1 MDKQLLLALDNLSVG
16 LEKLAEALEKK
27 ESKTGTGQA
36 LEAGNFGKSLE
47 AINTQLKS
55 IKTDTQEILKNQQ
68 TIIALSKKK
77 SNDSGRKTEEVE
89 DAGGG
94 KKEGAIKKGVTTI
107 LLIAV
112 AVLAIGMAFKLV
124 GKINFLSVIGLS
136 AAIWVMSLAFERI
149 ARLNLT
155 IKQAAVASL
164 TMVMMSTGVTISS
177 WILSKVSKVSFGQL
191 LTAGAIILMFGLSAN
206 KLSMMIQNLGGMR
219 IISLLK
225 GIVALPIVMV
235 AVAYGITKAS
245 HILKGVTPI
254 GFMQAL
260 TAIFIAGV
268 FLVISYGL
276 PKLIEAV
283 GKISIWNVLT
293 GKAPKIALVMAAVAL
308 GITGASHAM
317 KSITPIGF
325 SQAMT
330 AILIAAMFTVI
341 SYGIVNI
348 TKALGKV
355 TYKDMLLLPT
365 MLTLMAI
372 GIAAS
377 AYIFFKAKPYIDGIG
392 FLTSLRILLLGVTIG
407 AIAIVMAFAMKIMGK
422 VSWKQ
427 VLQLPSLYTLLST
440 AIAVSAVILAKAK
453 PSLDQLG
460 FMTIIKILLLG
471 VAIGIVTIV
480 VAFTAKIM
488 GKMSWGQV
496 AKIPAFY
503 TLIATAI
510 AASAF
515 ILSKAKSSFDKMSFA
530 MLIKLAVF
538 GIVVAIAVAAM
549 GLVIK
554 FFKMLGIGVKDA
566 VKGGI
571 AIVAIATVIM
581 VSSLILN
588 VGKYKNYPSLKWA
601 MGVGLSLGAFGV
613 GALALGS
620 AVFGP
625 QALVF
630 LAGLAAILLVA
641 ATVVGT
647 SMILNTGNYKKYPG
661 LGWILGVGATMSGF
675 AAGAIL
681 LGFNALNPFFYAGL
695 GILLLVA
702 KSVVEVADILK
713 DGKYNLPG
721 LGTWA
726 ASVALLFTIFT
737 PLIITLGAVGLAAAV
752 VEFFGGG
759 NPFESGRKMLKD
771 IAWSI
776 VDVSKILQKGT
787 YTGGP
792 TKAWAQGVS
801 IALGAFAPV
810 YKMLV
815 DSAIFDAFGMG
826 GVGPDE
832 FAKAIK
838 TVAKGIT
845 VAALYFA
852 QNKSAFLNG
861 PPVKWAKGVSLAIG
875 GFAPVFK
882 VMENFP
888 FTGGQKIARAMVHV
902 ARAIVEVAETLS
914 KSGGEGKF
922 KKGTYPSKK
931 WGEGVGAAI
940 TAFAPAFDYMFEN
953 SSGWF
958 DDDAGEVIDQMRYG
972 MVQIAYAIV
981 DVANA
986 LNGGGP
992 YTSFPTKQWG
1002 LGIQQGI
1009 KSFLDIFNM
1018 IWDSGLST
1026 YAFRDLSSRVAD
1038 GARSMAM
1045 TAAVLYYNR
1054 KAFSVKLDPNFI
1066 KNISKNIIGFAK
1078 LAVQLDKML
1087 VSEKTITTTSSGFL
1101 GMGGSTSTQKVKERR
1116 DLGLVK
1122 DVVLQMSS
1130 VAYILWKSKK
1140 FFSFKISP
1148 DWIGNLSKNLLGYA
1162 GLQKK
1167 LESGGGLKSGLMMGL
1182 TALNPAAGLL
1192 FAGASAL
1199 IESNSDDAVTKA
1211 AKKLVKVA
1219 NILYSGRKA
1228 FELKL
1233 DPFFMRKIGQNLLDF
1248 NFVIKKLAEQETKGT
1263 TFMGRMG
1270 SSISGLFGNDPVSQ
1284 IAHRMM
1290 TLAKGYDAIARS
1302 LIKLGSALKLLNIK
1316 NLSQLGALTKGL
1328 AGTGQIPGEQG
1339 GVRPAPVKAY
1349 GWSAT
1354 KDTRSTGGP
1363 QVKQKI
1369 IPADKQRKN
1378 EIYYVSEQLE
1388 KVVKILTAIHYST
1401 SSIDEFIGVQ
1411 MKNQFMAPPP
1421 IIT

>member
-1 MDKQLLLALDNLSVG
+1 MDKQLLQALDNLSLG
-16 LEKLAEALEKK
+16 LEMLTEALEKK
-27 ESKTGTGQA
+27 NSKSGTGQT

-47 AINTQLKS
+47 SINTQLKS

-68 TIIALSKKK
+68 TLLAISKKK
-77 SNDSGRKTEEVE
+77 DSDRKTQEVE
-89 DAGGG
+89 ESGGA

-136 AAIWVMSLAFERI
+136 AAIWIMSLAFERI
-149 ARLNLT
+149 ANLKLS
-155 IKQAAVASL
+155 IKEAAIASL
-164 TMVMMSTGVTISS
+164 TMVLMATGVTISS
-177 WILSKVSKVSFGQL
+177 WILSKVSKVGFMQL
-191 LTAGAIILMFGLSAN
+191 MTAGAILLMFGLSAKN
-206 KLSMMIQNLGGMR
+206 ISMMMRNLGGMG
-219 IISLLK
+219 IMSLIK

-245 HILKGVTPI
+245 HVLKGITPI

-293 GKAPKIALVMAAVAL
+293 GKAPKIALVMAAVAI
-308 GITGASHAM
+308 GITEASRYM
-317 KSITPIGF
+317 QRIMPIGF
-325 SQAMT
+325 GQAIT
-330 AILIAAMFTVI
+330 AILIAGMFTVI

-392 FLTSLRILLLGVTIG
+392 FMTSLRILLLGVTIG
-407 AIAIVMAFAMKIMGK
+407 AIAIVMSFAMKIMGK

-440 AIAVSAVILAKAK
+440 AIAVSAFILAKAK
-453 PSLDQLG
+453 PSLDKLG

-515 ILSKAKSSFDKMSFA
+515 ILSKAKSSFDKMTFS
-530 MLIKLAVF
+530 MLIKMAVF
-538 GIVVAIAVAAM
+538 GVVVAIAVAAM

-588 VGKYKNYPSLKWA
+588 VGKYKNYPSLKWVL
-601 MGVGLSLGAFGV
+601 GVGASLGAFGIAAV
-613 GALALGS
+613 LLGTQTMNP
-620 AVFGP
+620 F
-625 QALVF
+625 F
-630 LAGLAAILLVA
+630 YAGLGITLLVA
-641 ATVVGT
+641 GTVMAA
-647 SMILNTGNYKKYPG
+647 SHILNMGNYKKYPG
-661 LGWILGVGATMSGF
+661 LGWILGVGAAMAGF
-675 AAGAIL
+675 AGGAIL

-702 KSVVEVADILK
+702 QTIVEVSDVLK
-713 DGKYNLPG
+713 QGKFNLPG

-726 ASVALLFTIFT
+726 ASVALLFTVFT
-737 PLIITLGAVGLAAAV
+737 PLIITLGAVGMAAAV

-776 VDVSKILQKGT
+776 VDVSKILQKGV

-792 TKAWAQGVS
+792 TKAWADGVS
-801 IALGAFAPV
+801 IAIGAFAPV

-815 DSAIFDAFGMG
+815 DSAIFDALGMG

-902 ARAIVEVAETLS
+902 AHAIVEVARVLS
-914 KSGGEGKF
+914 IAGG
-922 KKGTYPSKK
+922 KGLYAKGSYPSKK
-931 WGEGVGAAI
+931 WGEGVGESLK
-940 TAFAPAFDYMFEN
+940 AFAPIFDYMFEN

-958 DDDAGEVIDQMRYG
+958 DDDEGTVIDNMKYGMKQIAWGIYDVSHALAGGKYDAFPSAKWAAGIETAVHKFFDIMYYLSTEKGIGAGEFSRRASI
-972 MVQIAYAIV
+972 IADSAWAMAST
-981 DVANA
+981 ANA
-986 LNGGGP
+986 
-992 YTSFPTKQWG
+992 F
-1002 LGIQQGI
+1002 
-1009 KSFLDIFNM
+1009 
-1018 IWDSGLST
+1018 
-1026 YAFRDLSSRVAD
+1026 
-1038 GARSMAM
+1038 
-1045 TAAVLYYNR
+1045 YYNR
-1054 KAFSVKLDPNFI
+1054 KAFSYVLP
-1066 KNISKNIIGFAK
+1066 KNWIMNNKVNIIGFAK
-1078 LAVQLDKML
+1078 LALQLDKLL
-1087 VSEKTITTTSSGFL
+1087 VTDKTVTSTSSSF
-1101 GMGGSTSTQKVKERR
+1101 GGLSSSSSTKTVKERR
-1116 DLGLVK
+1116 DLSLVK
-1122 DVVLQMSS
+1122 DIAVQMAQVARILFFNKKYFSDSS
-1130 VAYILWKSKK
+1130 YLKKWSDVIIGRGSFNSGLIGTYALLVRWLEGKQGKGLNNGKGLLATLNPTGFLGGMGSSTGDPVADMALRLVRVA
-1140 FFSFKISP
+1140 KI
-1148 DWIGNLSKNLLGYA
+1148 I
-1162 GLQKK
+1162 
-1167 LESGGGLKSGLMMGL
+1167 ESGK
-1182 TALNPAAGLL
+1182 
-1192 FAGASAL
+1192 
-1199 IESNSDDAVTKA
+1199 
-1211 AKKLVKVA
+1211 
-1219 NILYSGRKA
+1219 KA
-1228 FELKL
+1228 FQLKL

-1248 NFVIKKLAEQETKGT
+1248 NFVIKKLAEQETKGS

-1270 SSISGLFGNDPVSQ
+1270 SSISSLFGNDPVAQ
-1284 IAHRMM
+1284 IANRMM

-1302 LIKLGSALKLLNIK
+1302 LIKLGTALKLLNIK

-1328 AGTGQIPGEQG
+1328 AGTGPVPGQEQG
-1339 GVRPAPVKAY
+1339 GVRPQSQKAY
-1349 GWSAT
+1349 GWSLS
-1354 KDTRSTGGP
+1354 KDNRSTGV
-1363 QVKQKI
+1363 QVKQKP
-1369 IPADKQRKN
+1369 IPAEKERKN
-1378 EIYYVSEQLE
+1378 QIYYVSEQLE
-1388 KVVKILTAIHYST
+1388 KMVRLLQAINAST
-1401 SSIDEFIGVQ
+1401 SSIDDFIALTT
-1411 MKNQFMAPPP
+1411 KNKIMAAPP
-1421 IIT
+1421 IAT

>member
-581 VSSLILN
+581 ISSLILN
-588 VGKYKNYPSLKWA
+588 LGKYKNYPSLKWVL
-601 MGVGLSLGAFGV
+601 GVGASLGAFGIAAV
-613 GALALGS
+613 LLGTQTMNP
-620 AVFGP
+620 F
-625 QALVF
+625 F
-630 LAGLAAILLVA
+630 YAGLGITLLVA
-641 ATVVGT
+641 GTVMAA
-647 SMILNTGNYKKYPG
+647 SHILNMGNYKKYPG
-661 LGWILGVGATMSGF
+661 LGWILGVGAAMAGF
-675 AAGAIL
+675 AGGAIL

-815 DSAIFDAFGMG
+815 DSAIFDALGMG

-931 WGEGVGAAI
+931 WGEGVGAALN
-940 TAFAPAFDYMFEN
+940 AFAPVFKALSEDT
-953 SSGWF
+953 GWF
-958 DDDAGEVIDQMRYG
+958 TSGEEVVNDMRYG
-972 MVQIAYAIV
+972 IVQIAYALTDAGQALSGLTPEMWAAYPSDKWAKGVGDSVKGFMDLFDTMEERGYSSAMFSIQSKILKV
-981 DVANA
+981 GVKAMADVARILWTNKK
-986 LNGGGP
+986 
-992 YTSFPTKQWG
+992 YFT
-1002 LGIQQGI
+1002 
-1009 KSFLDIFNM
+1009 
-1018 IWDSGLST
+1018 
-1026 YAFRDLSSRVAD
+1026 
-1038 GARSMAM
+1038 
-1045 TAAVLYYNR
+1045 
-1054 KAFSVKLDPNFI
+1054 VKLDPNFI
-1066 KNISKNIIGFAK
+1066 KNISTNVLGFAR
-1078 LAVQLDKML
+1078 LALQLDKLL
-1087 VSEKTITTTSSGFL
+1087 VTEKTVTSTSSSF
-1101 GMGGSTSTQKVKERR
+1101 GGLSSSSSTKTVKERR
-1116 DLGLVK
+1116 DLSLVK
-1122 DVVLQMSS
+1122 DIAVQIAQVARILFFNKKYFSDSS
-1130 VAYILWKSKK
+1130 YLKKWSDVIIGRGSFNSGLIGTYALLVRWLEGKQGKGLNNGKGLLATLNPTGFLGGMGSTTGDPVADMALRLVRVA
-1140 FFSFKISP
+1140 KI
-1148 DWIGNLSKNLLGYA
+1148 I
-1162 GLQKK
+1162 
-1167 LESGGGLKSGLMMGL
+1167 ESGK
-1182 TALNPAAGLL
+1182 
-1192 FAGASAL
+1192 
-1199 IESNSDDAVTKA
+1199 
-1211 AKKLVKVA
+1211 
-1219 NILYSGRKA
+1219 KA
-1228 FELKL
+1228 FQLKL

-1328 AGTGQIPGEQG
+1328 AGTGKMSGEQG

>member
-1 MDKQLLLALDNLSVG
+1 MDKQLLQALDNLSFG
-16 LEKLAEALEKK
+16 LEKLAEALDKK
-27 ESKTGTGQA
+27 DSKSGTGQA
-36 LEAGNFGKSLE
+36 LSSGNFGKSLE
-47 AINTQLKS
+47 TINTQLKS

-77 SNDSGRKTEEVE
+77 SSDSGKKTEDVE
-89 DAGGG
+89 DAGGA

-136 AAIWVMSLAFERI
+136 AAILIMSLAFERI
-149 ARLNLT
+149 ARLNLS
-155 IKQAAVASL
+155 IKQAAIVSL

-177 WILSKVSKVSFGQL
+177 LILSKISKVSFGQL
-191 LTAGAIILMFGLSAN
+191 LTAGAIILMFGLSAD
-206 KLSMMIQNLGGMR
+206 KLSMMIRNLGGMK
-219 IISLLK
+219 IMSLLK
-225 GIVALPIVMV
+225 GIVALPIVMI
-235 AVAYGITKAS
+235 AVSYGITKAS

-293 GKAPKIALVMAAVAL
+293 GKAPKIALVMAAVAI
-308 GITGASHAM
+308 GITEASRYM
-317 KSITPIGF
+317 QRIIPIGF

-330 AILIAAMFTVI
+330 AILIAGMFTVI

-365 MLTLMAI
+365 MLTLIAI

-407 AIAIVMAFAMKIMGK
+407 AIAVIMAFAMKIMGK

-427 VLQLPSLYTLLST
+427 VLQLPILYALLAKS
-440 AIAVSAVILAKAK
+440 IAVSAEILSKAK
-453 PSLDQLG
+453 PYIDSLG
-460 FMTIIKILLLG
+460 FMTIFKILVLG
-471 VAIGIVTIV
+471 VAIGIVSVV
-480 VAFTAKIM
+480 VAFTSKIT
-488 GKMSWGQV
+488 KDLSWKQV
-496 AKIPAFY
+496 LQLPTLY

-510 AASAF
+510 AVSAV

-538 GIVVAIAVAAM
+538 GVVVAIAVGAM

-554 FFKMLGIGVKDA
+554 LFKVLGIGVKDA

-581 VSSLILN
+581 ISSLILN
-588 VGKYKNYPSLKWA
+588 LGKYKNYPSLKWVL
-601 MGVGLSLGAFGV
+601 GVGASLGAFGIAAV
-613 GALALGS
+613 LLGTQTMNP
-620 AVFGP
+620 F
-625 QALVF
+625 F
-630 LAGLAAILLVA
+630 YAGLGITLLVA
-641 ATVVGT
+641 GTVMAA
-647 SMILNTGNYKKYPG
+647 SHILNMGNYKKYPG
-661 LGWILGVGATMSGF
+661 LGWILRVGAAMAGF
-675 AAGAIL
+675 AGGAIL

-702 KSVVEVADILK
+702 NTIVEVSNILK
-713 DGKYNLPG
+713 QGKFNLPG

-726 ASVALLFTIFT
+726 TSVALLFTVFT
-737 PLIITLGAVGLAAAV
+737 PLIIMLGAIGMAAAV

-759 NPFESGRKMLKD
+759 NPFESGREMLKD

-776 VDVSKILQKGT
+776 VDVSKILSKGK

-792 TKAWAQGVS
+792 TREWAGGVS

-810 YKMLV
+810 YQMLLA
-815 DSAIFDAFGMG
+815 SAIFDANI
-826 GVGPDE
+826 GPED
-832 FAKAIK
+832 FARAIR
-838 TVAKGIT
+838 TTAWGILAAAQILAKGT
-845 VAALYFA
+845 AVY
-852 QNKSAFLNG
+852 KNG
-861 PPVKWAKGVSLAIG
+861 PPVKWAKGVGLAIG
-875 GFAPVFK
+875 AFAPVFK

-888 FTGGQKIARAMVHV
+888 FTGGKKIARAMVHV
-902 ARAIVEVAETLS
+902 GRAIVEVAETLS

-922 KKGTYPSKK
+922 KSGTYPSKK

-1045 TAAVLYYNR
+1045 TAAVLYYHR
-1054 KAFSVKLDPNFI
+1054 KAFTVKLDPNFI

-1101 GMGGSTSTQKVKERR
+1101 GIGGSTSTQKVKERR

-1130 VAYILWKSKK
+1130 VAYILWKSKN

-1148 DWIGNLSKNLLGYA
+1148 DWIGNLSKNLLGYV
-1162 GLQKK
+1162 GLNKK
-1167 LESGGGLKSGLMMGL
+1167 LESGAGGGLKSGLMMGL
-1182 TALNPAAGLL
+1182 TAINPVAGLV

-1219 NILYSGRKA
+1219 KILYSGKKA
-1228 FELKL
+1228 FQLKL

-1284 IAHRMM
+1284 IAHRMV
-1290 TLAKGYDAIARS
+1290 TLAKGYDAIAKS
-1302 LIKLGSALKLLNIK
+1302 LIRLGSALKVLNIK
-1316 NLSQLGALTKGL
+1316 NLSQLGLLTKGL
-1328 AGTGQIPGEQG
+1328 AGTGTMTDQEK
-1339 GVRPAPVKAY
+1339 GVRPSTLKTY
-1349 GWSAT
+1349 GWSLS
-1354 KDTRSTGGP
+1354 KDNKSIGGP

-1411 MKNQFMAPPP
+1411 MKNQFMSPPP

>member
-1 MDKQLLLALDNLSVG
+1 MDKQLLQALDNLSFG

-27 ESKTGTGQA
+27 DSKSGTGQA
-36 LEAGNFGKSLE
+36 LESGNFGKSLE

-77 SNDSGRKTEEVE
+77 SSDSGKKTEEVE
-89 DAGGG
+89 DAGGA

-164 TMVMMSTGVTISS
+164 TMVMMATGITISS

-191 LTAGAIILMFGLSAN
+191 LTAGAIMLMFGLSAN

-219 IISLLK
+219 IIALLK

-293 GKAPKIALVMAAVAL
+293 GKAPKIALVMAAVAI
-308 GITGASHAM
+308 GITESSRYM
-317 KSITPIGF
+317 QRIMPIGF
-325 SQAMT
+325 GQAVT

-365 MLTLMAI
+365 MLTLMAL
-372 GIAAS
+372 GIALS
-377 AYIFFKAKPYIDGIG
+377 AYIFWKAKPYIDGIG

-407 AIAIVMAFAMKIMGK
+407 AIAIVMAFAMKIMGR

-427 VLQLPSLYTLLST
+427 VLQLPALYTLLST
-440 AIAVSAVILAKAK
+440 AIAVSAFILAKAK
-453 PSLDQLG
+453 PYIDSLG
-460 FMTIIKILLLG
+460 FITILKILLIG
-471 VAIGIVTIV
+471 VAIGIVAIV

-496 AKIPAFY
+496 VKIPVFY

-554 FFKMLGIGVKDA
+554 FFKILGIGVKDA
-566 VKGGI
+566 IKGGL

-601 MGVGLSLGAFGV
+601 IGVTASLGAFGV
-613 GALALGS
+613 GALLLGS

-625 QALVF
+625 QALIF
-630 LAGLAAILLVA
+630 LAGLAAILLVSATIVATA
-641 ATVVGT
+641 A
-647 SMILNTGNYKKYPG
+647 ILGAGSYKKYPPLKWTVSSIAS
-661 LGWILGVGATMSGF
+661 LGAF
-675 AAGAIL
+675 AIAAIL
-681 LGFNALNPFFYAGL
+681 MGTQVINPLFYIGL
-695 GILLLVA
+695 PLLCLVA
-702 KSVVEVADILK
+702 KTIVEIADILAE
-713 DGKYNLPG
+713 GTYNANFG
-721 LGTWA
+721 GWALGV
-726 ASVALLFTIFT
+726 VALYATFT
-737 PLIITLGAVGLAAAV
+737 PIILILGAIGLAAAAMS
-752 VEFFGGG
+752 FLFGDGA
-759 NPFESGRKMLKD
+759 NPFEVGRSMLKD

-776 VDVSKILQKGT
+776 VDVSKILSKGS
-787 YTGGP
+787 YGGGP
-792 TKAWAQGVS
+792 TKKWAEGVS
-801 IALGAFAPV
+801 IAIGAFAPV
-810 YKMLV
+810 YQMLLAA
-815 DSAIFDAFGMG
+815 AIFDADI
-826 GVGPDE
+826 GPDA

-838 TVAKGIT
+838 TTAWGILAAASILAKSPA
-845 VAALYFA
+845 VY
-852 QNKSAFLNG
+852 KNG
-861 PPVKWAKGVSLAIG
+861 PPVKWAKGVGLAIG
-875 GFAPVFK
+875 AFAPVFK
-882 VMENFP
+882 FMENFP
-888 FTGGQKIARAMVHV
+888 YTGAAKIARAMTHV
-902 ARAIVEVAETLS
+902 ATAIVEVATTLS
-914 KSGGEGKF
+914 EGGSAGIY

-958 DDDAGEVIDQMRYG
+958 DDDANEVIDQMRYG
-972 MVQIAYAIV
+972 MVQIAYAIT
-981 DVANA
+981 DVASA

-992 YTSFPTKQWG
+992 YDAFPTKAWG
-1002 LGIQQGI
+1002 EGIKVGI

-1026 YAFRDLSSRVAD
+1026 YEFRDLSSRVAS
-1038 GARSMAM
+1038 GAESMAM

-1078 LAVQLDKML
+1078 LAIQLDKML
-1087 VSEKTITTTSSGFL
+1087 VSEKEVTT
-1101 GMGGSTSTQKVKERR
+1101 
-1116 DLGLVK
+1116 
-1122 DVVLQMSS
+1122 
-1130 VAYILWKSKK
+1130 
-1140 FFSFKISP
+1140 
-1148 DWIGNLSKNLLGYA
+1148 
-1162 GLQKK
+1162 
-1167 LESGGGLKSGLMMGL
+1167 ESGGIMGFGGTKTTKKVKQRKDLTLARDVAIQMASVAAVLWWNKKYMSSKIAKDVKSYSDVVFHPVKGFIMNFAKL
-1182 TALNPAAGLL
+1182 ALNLQRNFSRALNLGYKYSSDS
-1192 FAGASAL
+1192 FAGEVA
-1199 IESNSDDAVTKA
+1199 TKM
-1211 AKKLVKVA
+1211 VKVA
-1219 NILYSGRKA
+1219 EIIYKGRQFFQMKI
-1228 FELKL
+1228 
-1233 DPFFMRKIGQNLLDF
+1233 DPFYMRKIGQNLIDF
-1248 NFVIKKLAEQETKGT
+1248 NFVISKLAEQERKNS

-1270 SSISGLFGNDPVSQ
+1270 SSISGLFGKDPVSQ

-1302 LIKLGSALKLLNIK
+1302 LIKLGTALKLLNIK
-1316 NLSQLGALTKGL
+1316 NLSQLGAITRGL
-1328 AGTGQIPGEQG
+1328 SGTGPMPGKEQ
-1339 GVRPAPVKAY
+1339 GVRPAPLKAY

-1354 KDTRSTGGP
+1354 KDTRATGGP

-1388 KVVKILTAIHYST
+1388 KVVRILGAIHQST
-1401 SSIDEFIGVQ
+1401 HSIDEFIGVQ

-1421 IIT
+1421 IVT

>member
-1 MDKQLLLALDNLSVG
+1 MDKQLLQALDNLSFG
-16 LEKLAEALEKK
+16 LEKLAEALDKK
-27 ESKTGTGQA
+27 DSKSGTGQA
-36 LEAGNFGKSLE
+36 LSSGNFGKSLE
-47 AINTQLKS
+47 TINTQLKS

-77 SNDSGRKTEEVE
+77 SSDSGKKTEDVE
-89 DAGGG
+89 DAGGA

-149 ARLNLT
+149 ARLNLS
-155 IKQAAVASL
+155 IKQAAIVSL

-177 WILSKVSKVSFGQL
+177 WILSKISKVSFGQL
-191 LTAGAIILMFGLSAN
+191 LTAGAIILMFGLSAD
-206 KLSMMIQNLGGMR
+206 KLSMMIQNLGGMK
-219 IISLLK
+219 IMSLLK
-225 GIVALPIVMV
+225 GIVALPIVMI
-235 AVAYGITKAS
+235 AVSYGITKAS

-293 GKAPKIALVMAAVAL
+293 GKAPKIALVMAAVAI
-308 GITGASHAM
+308 GITEASRYM
-317 KSITPIGF
+317 QRIMPIGF

-330 AILIAAMFTVI
+330 AILIAGMFTVI

-365 MLTLMAI
+365 MLTLIAI

-427 VLQLPSLYTLLST
+427 VLQLPTLYTLLST

-471 VAIGIVTIV
+471 VAIGIVTII

-588 VGKYKNYPSLKWA
+588 VGKYKNYPSLKWVL
-601 MGVGLSLGAFGV
+601 GVGASLGAFGIAAV
-613 GALALGS
+613 LLGTQTMNP
-620 AVFGP
+620 F
-625 QALVF
+625 F
-630 LAGLAAILLVA
+630 YAGLGITLLVA
-641 ATVVGT
+641 GTVMAA
-647 SMILNTGNYKKYPG
+647 SHILNMGNYKKYPG
-661 LGWILGVGATMSGF
+661 LGWILGVGAAMAGF
-675 AAGAIL
+675 AGGAIL

-702 KSVVEVADILK
+702 KTIVEVSDILK
-713 DGKYNLPG
+713 QGKFNLPG

-726 ASVALLFTIFT
+726 TSVALLFTVFT
-737 PLIITLGAVGLAAAV
+737 PLIIMLGAIGMAAAV

-759 NPFESGRKMLKD
+759 NPFESGREMLKD

-776 VDVSKILQKGT
+776 VDVSKILQKGV

-792 TKAWAQGVS
+792 TKAWSEGVS
-801 IALGAFAPV
+801 IAIGAFAPV

-815 DSAIFDAFGMG
+815 DSAIFDALGMG
-826 GVGPDE
+826 GVGPDQ

-902 ARAIVEVAETLS
+902 AHAIVEVARVLS
-914 KSGGEGKF
+914 IAGG
-922 KKGTYPSKK
+922 KGLYAKGSYPSKK
-931 WGEGVGAAI
+931 WGEGVGESLK
-940 TAFAPAFDYMFEN
+940 AFAPIFDYMFEN

-958 DDDAGEVIDQMRYG
+958 DDDEGTVIDNMKYGMKQIAWGIYDVSHALAGGKYDAFPSAKWAAGIETAVHKFFDIMYYLSTEKGIGAGEFSRRASI
-972 MVQIAYAIV
+972 IADSAWAMAST
-981 DVANA
+981 ANA
-986 LNGGGP
+986 
-992 YTSFPTKQWG
+992 F
-1002 LGIQQGI
+1002 
-1009 KSFLDIFNM
+1009 
-1018 IWDSGLST
+1018 
-1026 YAFRDLSSRVAD
+1026 
-1038 GARSMAM
+1038 
-1045 TAAVLYYNR
+1045 YYNR
-1054 KAFSVKLDPNFI
+1054 KAFSYVLP
-1066 KNISKNIIGFAK
+1066 KNWIMNNKVNIIGFAK
-1078 LAVQLDKML
+1078 LALQLDKLL
-1087 VSEKTITTTSSGFL
+1087 VTDKTVTSTSSSFGGLSSSSSTKTVKVRRDLSLVKDIAVQMAQVAIILFFNKKYFSDSSYLKKWSDVIIGRGSFNSGLIGTYALLVRWLEGKQGKGLNNGKGLLATLNPTGFL
-1101 GMGGSTSTQKVKERR
+1101 GGMGSSTGDPVADMALR
-1116 DLGLVK
+1116 LVR
-1122 DVVLQMSS
+1122 
-1130 VAYILWKSKK
+1130 VA
-1140 FFSFKISP
+1140 KI
-1148 DWIGNLSKNLLGYA
+1148 I
-1162 GLQKK
+1162 
-1167 LESGGGLKSGLMMGL
+1167 ESGK
-1182 TALNPAAGLL
+1182 
-1192 FAGASAL
+1192 
-1199 IESNSDDAVTKA
+1199 
-1211 AKKLVKVA
+1211 
-1219 NILYSGRKA
+1219 KA
-1228 FELKL
+1228 FQLKL

-1284 IAHRMM
+1284 IAHRMV
-1290 TLAKGYDAIARS
+1290 TLAKGYDAIAKS
-1302 LIKLGSALKLLNIK
+1302 LIKLGSALKILNIK

-1328 AGTGQIPGEQG
+1328 AGTGTMPGQEQ
-1339 GVRPAPVKAY
+1339 GVRPSATKAY

-1354 KDTRSTGGP
+1354 KDTRATGGS

-1388 KVVKILTAIHYST
+1388 KVVKILTAIHNST
-1401 SSIDEFIGVQ
+1401 SSIDEFIGLQ